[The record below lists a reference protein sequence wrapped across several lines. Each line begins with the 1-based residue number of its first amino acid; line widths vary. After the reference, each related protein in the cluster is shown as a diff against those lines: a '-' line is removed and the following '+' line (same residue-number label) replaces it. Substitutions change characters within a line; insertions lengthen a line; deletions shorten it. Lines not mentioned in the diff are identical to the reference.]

1 MKNSFRSRCLAG
13 IFLVTAAAQLCFA
26 GIDEQFKNPPPSA
39 NPWTFW
45 FWVNGNVTKE
55 GIRADLEDMKRVGI
69 GGAMLFD
76 GSMYIPPGPVRYGS
90 DAWHEH
96 VQYAIATADE
106 LGLQLGVMNC
116 AGWATA
122 GGPWISLEQSM
133 KMLVWSRQPVSGGK
147 LWKGVLPQPAIV
159 EEFYR
164 EVAVLAVPE
173 PESPQPELVKV
184 EGKSA
189 VFFYKAPAECRLL
202 TIAVAEEQK
211 YQGTVEASD
220 DGESF
225 RPVHSFEV
233 TGKDWPMPI
242 DIPFPPETALC
253 FRVSMKSGKVAKGML
268 TLSNADRTGNL
279 DRLTGI
285 RPGAEEVSL
294 PQNSPAVSP
303 ARIIDLSSQL
313 KPDGSLEWQVPPG
326 NWTVIRFGY
335 TTTGARNHP
344 AASEGT
350 GLEVDKFD
358 AAAVAYHFEQG
369 LGRII
374 REAGAHRGKSLTA
387 VVSDS
392 WEAGPQT
399 WTAAMPQLFKERR
412 GYAMGTYLACL
423 AGCIVGSDQETA
435 AFLRDFRSTI
445 GDLYAG
451 NYYGTM
457 ARLAHENGLILMAE
471 GYGGVL
477 DEFKVDSVL
486 DVPTVE
492 FWNHDLYKSCGVVPS
507 VAHTTGKPIVMSEA
521 FTSRPP
527 DQSRWK
533 EFPFALKTLGDTAY
547 TVGINRFT
555 LHSYVH
561 QPRSDIAPGFTHG
574 RYGTHFGR
582 LNSWW
587 PLAQGWI
594 DYLRRCQVLLQRGTP
609 VADFIFLS
617 PEKLQTE
624 ERDLNFPWPEGYKG
638 DFLSVNQLASVTV
651 ENGRM
656 KSAGGTQYRV
666 LILPGSWTAS
676 AETLRQLK
684 RLHKAGA
691 VIYGAKPVSPSGL
704 LDITAGRAAWEA
716 EVNDWPFAARPQTFS
731 FPPDF
736 RADKNLRFTHRA
748 DEGADF
754 YFVTNPEQTPVDVRA
769 EFRVTGRK
777 PELWDPATGQR
788 LPDPSFR
795 MGETQT
801 GVQLSLDPAGSV
813 FVVFRNSSPV
823 RDYTAPALAKEKSL
837 PVTGPWQVA
846 FQKGRGAPA
855 SIELPEL
862 IDWTKHS
869 DDGVKYFSGTATY
882 RQEFS
887 LPASVVGHPI
897 SLDLG
902 EVCDMAEVRVN
913 GQSAGILWKPP
924 FVADVTGL
932 VRPGKNLLSVTV
944 ANRWINRLIGDEQ
957 LPPEADYVASTAVAG
972 ALTEFPAWWNDSG
985 KPRQRITFS
994 TWKHYSAG
1002 EPLVKSGLI
1011 GPVRL
1016 LITE

>member
-1 MKNSFRSRCLAG
+1 M
-13 IFLVTAAAQLCFA
+13 VAAQLCFA

-106 LGLQLGVMNC
+106 LGLQIGVMNC

-147 LWKGVLPQPAIV
+147 VWKGVLPQPEIV

-164 EVAVLAVPE
+164 DVAVLAVPE
-173 PESPQPELVKV
+173 PEAPQPELVKA
-184 EGKSA
+184 EGKST
-189 VFFYKAPAECRLL
+189 VFFFKAPVECRLL
-202 TIAVAEEQK
+202 TIAAAEGQK

-225 RPVHSFEV
+225 RPVHSFDV
-233 TGKDWPMPI
+233 TGKDWPMSI
-242 DIPFPPETALC
+242 DIPFSPETALC
-253 FRVSMKSGKVAKGML
+253 FRVSMQSGKVAKGML
-268 TLSNADRTGNL
+268 ALSNADRIGNL

-285 RPGAEEVSL
+285 RPGAEEVALS
-294 PQNSPAVSP
+294 QNSSAVVPAQ
-303 ARIIDLSSQL
+303 IIELSAQL

-326 NWTVIRFGY
+326 NWTLIRFGY

-358 AAAVAYHFEQG
+358 AVAVAYHFEQG

-399 WTAAMPQLFKERR
+399 WTAAMPKLFKERR
-412 GYAMGTYLACL
+412 GYAMGTYMACL
-423 AGCIVGSDQETA
+423 AGYIVGSDEETA
-435 AFLRDFRSTI
+435 AFLRDFRATI
-445 GDLYAG
+445 GDLYAE

-457 ARLAHENGLILMAE
+457 ARLAHENGLLLMAE

-507 VAHTTGKPIVMSEA
+507 VAHTTGKPVVMAEA
-521 FTSRPP
+521 FTCRPP

-594 DYLRRCQVLLQRGTP
+594 DYLRRCQYLLQCGAP
-609 VADFIFLS
+609 VADFLFLS

-651 ENGRM
+651 QNGCM
-656 KSAGGTQYRV
+656 KTAGGAQYRV
-666 LILPGSWTAS
+666 LMLPESWTAS

-691 VIYGAKPVSPSGL
+691 VIYGARPSGPSGL
-704 LDITAGRAAWEA
+704 LDATASRAAWEA
-716 EVNDWPFAARPQTFS
+716 EVKSWPFAARPQTFA
-731 FPPDF
+731 FAPDF

-748 DEGADF
+748 DDGADF
-754 YFVTNPEQTPVDVRA
+754 YFVANPAQTPVDINA
-769 EFRVTGRK
+769 EFRIAGRK

-788 LPDPSFR
+788 FPDPSFR

-813 FVVFRNSSPV
+813 FVVFRNPSPI
-823 RDYTAPALAKEKSL
+823 REYTATALAQERSL
-837 PVTGPWQVA
+837 PLTGPWRVA
-846 FQKGRGAPA
+846 FQKGRGAPD
-855 SIELPEL
+855 SIRLDELKSLSENP
-862 IDWTKHS
+862 DAA
-869 DDGVKYFSGTATY
+869 VRYFSGLAEYT
-882 RQEFS
+882 QEFEI
-887 LPASVVGHPI
+887 PAGVKRCRI
-897 SLDLG
+897 DLG

-913 GQSAGILWKPP
+913 GKSAGIFWKPP
-924 FVADVTGL
+924 FTVDVTGL
-932 VRPGKNLLSVTV
+932 VGPGKNQLSITV

-957 LPPEADYVASTAVAG
+957 LPPEADYVSSTAVAG

-994 TWKHYSAG
+994 TWKHYSAS
-1002 EPLVKSGLI
+1002 EPLVKSGLV

-1016 LITE
+1016 LLAE